1 MAAMPTVHARPLLT
15 LLFLA
20 GCSAPPTA
28 APRPTSSSAPEASVK
43 PGINDSFLDSSL
55 DPQTF
60 VQRFEV
66 ESREI
71 FANRARIARQVGLHQ
86 GMAVADVGA
95 GTGLFTMMFARDV
108 GEEGKVYAVDISQRL
123 VDHVRDRVAQSGLR
137 QVQPVLCTD
146 RSIELATAS
155 VDTVFVCD
163 TYHHFEYPQATLRS
177 IHEALRPDGTLVVV
191 DFERIPGVSREW
203 LLDHVRAGKEVF
215 TAEIEAAG
223 FRKSEEV
230 AIEGLRENYFLRF
243 TKQ

>member
-1 MAAMPTVHARPLLT
+1 MPTPRATVASLSMFLLC
-15 LLFLA
+15 A
-20 GCSAPPTA
+20 CSAPRTDSS
-28 APRPTSSSAPEASVK
+28 RPSGVPEVSVK
-43 PGINDSFLDSSL
+43 PGINDSFLDAGL

-60 VQRFEV
+60 VQRFET

-71 FANRARIARQVGLHQ
+71 FASRTRIARQVGLRP
-86 GMAVADVGA
+86 GMAVADIGA

-108 GEEGKVYAVDISQRL
+108 GADGRVYAVDLSPKL
-123 VDHVRDRVAQSGLR
+123 VEHVRDRVAQSGLR

-146 RSIELATAS
+146 HSTNLAPAS

-177 IHEALRPDGTLVVV
+177 IHEALRPGGTLIVV

-223 FRKSEEV
+223 FRKTDEV
-230 AIEGLRENYFLRF
+230 AIEGLHENYFLRF
-243 TKQ
+243 RKQ